1 MKPTNK
7 TAYWFKKLIIMNM
20 GSEYKNSHKLE
31 DYRKRL
37 QSNIHLVWRPNVDI
51 KLIEHRSNGMIMIVL
66 AIS

>member
-51 KLIEHRSNGMIMIVL
+51 KSIDT
-66 AIS
+66 